1 MPKVVRFGVS
11 LEKALLP
18 RLDDVV
24 RERNYASRSQAI
36 ADFVRRAMVKK
47 QWEKGSVCV
56 GTISLMFK
64 PEDKDAL
71 SLIAQEL
78 RKNTD
83 IVLSTQ
89 QLLIEG
95 GKMFSVTAVKGC
107 PSRLQAL
114 ADALRGLKGVKYG
127 SFSITA
133 SL

>member
-11 LEKALLP
+11 LDKALLP

-47 QWEKGSVCV
+47 QWDKGSVCV
-56 GTISLMFK
+56 GTIALVFK

-71 SLIAQEL
+71 GLIAAAL
-78 RKNTD
+78 SKNSD

-89 QLLIEG
+89 QLQLEG
-95 GKMFSVTAVKGC
+95 GKVFSVTAVKGC
-107 PSRLQAL
+107 PTRLQAL
-114 ADALRGLKGVKYG
+114 ADTLRGLKGVKYG

-133 SL
+133 AL